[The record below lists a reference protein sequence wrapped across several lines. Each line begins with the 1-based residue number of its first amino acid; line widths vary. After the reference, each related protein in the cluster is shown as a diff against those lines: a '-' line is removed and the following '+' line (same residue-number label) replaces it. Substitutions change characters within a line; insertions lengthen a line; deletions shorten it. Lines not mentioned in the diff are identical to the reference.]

1 MIKTFYSILTIFI
14 LLITAFPSFAQI
26 QPWQKLQSP
35 VNVTLRYLHFV
46 DNLTGWA
53 AGEAGTIIRTTDGGD
68 SWEVQNSNVQTFI
81 MDVFFVDKNF
91 GWALTLRD
99 EFPFT
104 SILLKTTN
112 GGDEWH
118 VDTFPDSTK
127 LIRTIFFF
135 DSLNGF
141 AGGTYISYTFDGGDS
156 WVESNVD
163 SNMVSGFPVYKF
175 NFLNREFG
183 YACGGRKDVAG
194 VVWLTTNSGLNWSA
208 QDISA
213 DEVFDLFILDS
224 LNAISLSGDPEGF
237 FGIANLNTTNA
248 GISWN
253 YEELSF
259 TGLSF
264 AIDFRTYNEGWSA
277 SGYKFLRT
285 TNRGVTW
292 EEFETPDSTVIYDLQ
307 FLDARTGYAV
317 GENGA
322 ILKLNPSLVGIE
334 KEIPS
339 PENFILYQNYPN
351 PFNPSTKIKFALPSV
366 ERGHASSQQI
376 VTLKV
381 YDALGNEITTLVSEE
396 LPAGE
401 YEVEFSPKSSIQ
413 HLVSGIYF
421 YQLRIV
427 DSVRKDS
434 FGEINSEQAY
444 IQTKKMIYLK

>member
-1 MIKTFYSILTIFI
+1 MIKTFCGILTIFI
-14 LLITAFPSFAQI
+14 LSITAFPSFAQI

-46 DNLTGWA
+46 DSLTGWA

-68 SWEVQNSNVQTFI
+68 SWEIQNSTVQTFI

-112 GGDEWH
+112 GGDEWQA
-118 VDTFPDSTK
+118 DTFPDTTK

-141 AGGTYISYTFDGGDS
+141 AGGSYIAHTSDGGQS
-156 WVESNVD
+156 WAESEVD

-183 YACGGRKDVAG
+183 YACGGRIDVAG
-194 VVWLTTNSGLNWSA
+194 VVWRTTNSGLNWSA
-208 QDISA
+208 QGISA

-224 LNAISLSGDPEGF
+224 LNAISLSGDPEGR
-237 FGIANLNTTNA
+237 FGIAKLNTTNA

-253 YEELSF
+253 FEELSF

-264 AIDFRTYNEGWSA
+264 AIDFRTDNEGWSA

-317 GENGA
+317 GENGV
-322 ILKLNPSLVGIE
+322 ILKYISSADSNI
-334 KEIPS
+334 IP
-339 PENFILYQNYPN
+339 PNQFVLYQNYPN
-351 PFNPSTKIKFALPSV
+351 PFKSSTKIQFRISDFGFVNL
-366 ERGHASSQQI
+366 
-376 VTLKV
+376 TV
-381 YDALGNEITTLVSEE
+381 YGVLGNEVAILINKE
-396 LPAGE
+396 LPVGE
-401 YEVEFSPKSSIQ
+401 YEVEFSPLSSIRHQ
-413 HLVSGIYF
+413 ASGIYF
-421 YQLRIV
+421 YTL
-427 DSVRKDS
+427 SA
-434 FGEINSEQAY
+434 GEF